1 METDRRGFLRLL
13 GGALTVAPT
22 GAVAG
27 DRALEIHAQTANT
40 RWGALGVRLRA
51 LHDPL
56 APFKSYPDAN
66 RFGLP
71 AIDTR
76 VALPLAEAVRGYA
89 PASGFRATAL
99 SLAELSR
106 LLYFTNGVT
115 GRVPAGGGVVHLRA
129 APSAGALYSGEVYV
143 VARGV
148 RGLDP
153 GVYYYAVLEHRI
165 VAIRSGSFMGE
176 VASALDA
183 PAAFADAPAAVL
195 LTNVF
200 RRYRQRYAN
209 RGYRFALIDSGHI
222 GENLRL
228 AARSAGLGAEGP
240 LRFHDDAL
248 GDLLGVDGCEE
259 AVCAVHVIGHPGEAV
274 PDAGR
279 RFAEKQQALP
289 SAVPVQADAPE
300 GYHEATKL
308 VPVAALGRRPDGP
321 SPARRSGDGV
331 AIPKGHAAPV
341 ATVEETIRTRRSAQR
356 FRDGPLSFEE
366 LAFVL
371 EMAGGHAA
379 LRRAPGVDLHL
390 VAHRVRGLP
399 PGHYRYD
406 PGPRRLDLVRAGD
419 LRRSMTRACLEQ
431 EKAGAADAGFVMV
444 ARIAES
450 ASRSGDRS
458 YRDLLL
464 ESGSIGQRVYLA
476 AVASGL
482 VARNLAAYLDAEF
495 NALLGLD
502 GRREA
507 AVNLTLVGNRGRA

>member
-1 METDRRGFLRLL
+1 METDRRGFLRWL
-13 GGALTVAPT
+13 GGALSVAST
-22 GAVAG
+22 GAAAA

-106 LLYFTNGVT
+106 LLYFSNGVT

-143 VARGV
+143 VARGI
-148 RGLDP
+148 RGLEP

-228 AARSAGLGAEGP
+228 AARSAGLGAAGP

-248 GDLLGVDGCEE
+248 NDLLGVDGREE
-259 AVCAVHVIGHPGEAV
+259 AVCAVHVVGHPGKAA

-279 RFAEKQQALP
+279 RFAEKQQA
-289 SAVPVQADAPE
+289 VPAQADAPE

-308 VPVAALGRRPDGP
+308 VPVAALGRRPDRP
-321 SPARRSGDGV
+321 LPARRSGDGV
-331 AIPKGHAAPV
+331 ALPKGHAEPA
-341 ATVEETIRTRRSAQR
+341 ATVEATIRTRRSAER

-379 LRRAPGVDLHL
+379 LRRTPGVDLHL
-390 VAHRVRGLP
+390 VAHRVRDLP

-444 ARIAES
+444 ARIDES
-450 ASRSGDRS
+450 VSRSGDRS

-482 VARNLAAYLDAEF
+482 VARNLAAYLDAEL
-495 NALLGLD
+495 NALLSLD

-507 AVNLTLVGNRGRA
+507 AVHLTLVGNRGGA